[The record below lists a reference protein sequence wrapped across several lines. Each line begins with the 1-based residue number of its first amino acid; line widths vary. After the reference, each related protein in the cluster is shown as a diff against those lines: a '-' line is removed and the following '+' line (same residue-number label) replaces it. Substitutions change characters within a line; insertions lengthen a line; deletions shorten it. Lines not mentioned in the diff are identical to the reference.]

1 MTMLSC
7 QQQQGSSI
15 PARAPF
21 DAVTL
26 LHGQFTMQQD
36 ILDENHGLRDLVE
49 PVQRP
54 RIHEL
59 VINPFLDFC
68 EEMQREARANVHG
81 SFFSYRSR
89 DQRRPPVREPYP
101 RYSEW
106 QIVGSCDD
114 GGGDGGEDTESG
126 EGRADSLLDRLVAR
140 FTSNP
145 AYNGRDDGVENT
157 IQRLLSF
164 LLHEQ
169 PVTRVIWL
177 SRVHFVVCD
186 GPASHVPDP
195 NHMGWWNRVVAFHAD
210 VQRVDDG
217 NHYRICL
224 GVAAGGRRISQEGR
238 AERAGD
244 WPPVLAALLARS
256 ALLRAIQCDLNVSRH
271 VRFLEA
277 IVSPAPPFPGGR
289 DLTLGLGYWQFDVT
303 EDAAR
308 ILAYRTH
315 PDTRVQIDLRKW
327 GRDGALI
334 LADSVRTNRCPRRLK
349 FRGADQLESA
359 EPLASALRVT
369 RSVEVLEGQFSPGW
383 SPQVQRC
390 TDLLLAAIGDNVGL
404 RTLVA
409 EQSCRKDV
417 CGRMKAMW
425 SSVLRSRTLQCV
437 NVQLTKYPVEP
448 PPADADRREVAR
460 HVVDLLRSNR
470 AVTDLRYNPA
480 THDPDIMEAHAI
492 PILQLN
498 RLRAAAGATV
508 NRCLLLFL
516 GSKPVRR
523 HPMLRYHLLRSSVS
537 TLVRHGDKSASSPR
551 GSGEN
556 ERERKRARIDG
567 PTAP

>member
-1 MTMLSC
+1 
-7 QQQQGSSI
+7 
-15 PARAPF
+15 
-21 DAVTL
+21 
-26 LHGQFTMQQD
+26 MQQD
-36 ILDENHGLRDLVE
+36 ILDDNHGLRGLVE

-59 VINPFLDFC
+59 VINPFFDYC
-68 EEMQREARANVHG
+68 EEMQREARENVHG

-89 DQRRPPVREPYP
+89 EQRMPPVRDPYP
-101 RYSEW
+101 SYSEW

-114 GGGDGGEDTESG
+114 DGGGDGENDETSQGPANSS
-126 EGRADSLLDRLVAR
+126 SLLDRLVALYA
-140 FTSNP
+140 SDP
-145 AYNGRDDGVENT
+145 AYNERDDGEENT
-157 IQRLLSF
+157 TQRLLTF
-164 LLHEQ
+164 LLHDQLE
-169 PVTRVIWL
+169 TRVVWL

-186 GPASHVPDP
+186 GPASHAPDP
-195 NHMGWWNRVVAFHAD
+195 NHMGWWSHARAFHAD

-217 NHYRICL
+217 THYRICL
-224 GVAAGGRRISQEGR
+224 GVAAGRRRIGQEER

-256 ALLRAIQCDLNVSRH
+256 ALARAITCDLSVSRH

-277 IVSPAPPFPGGR
+277 IVSPAPPPPGGR
-289 DLTLGLGYWQFDVT
+289 DLTLGIGYWQFDVT
-303 EDAAR
+303 EAAAR

-315 PDTRVQIDLRKW
+315 PDSRVEIDLMKW
-327 GRDGALI
+327 GRDGAII
-334 LADSVRTNRCPRRLK
+334 LADSVRTNRCPKRLK

-369 RSVEVLEGQFSPGW
+369 RSVEVLEVQLSPGW
-383 SPQVQRC
+383 WSPDVQRC

-417 CGRMKAMW
+417 CGRMKAIW

-448 PPADADRREVAR
+448 PPADADRRDVAR

-470 AVTDLRYNPA
+470 VVTDLRYNPA

-498 RLRAAAGATV
+498 RLRASAGDTV
-508 NRCLLLFL
+508 NRCLLLLL
-516 GSKPVRR
+516 GSEPVRR
-523 HPMLRYHLLRSSVS
+523 HPMLRYHLLRSNVS
-537 TLVRHGDKSASSPR
+537 MLVHHGEKPSLSYSRCSKED
-551 GSGEN
+551 
-556 ERERKRARIDG
+556 ERERKRARRDDG
-567 PTAP
+567 PAAP